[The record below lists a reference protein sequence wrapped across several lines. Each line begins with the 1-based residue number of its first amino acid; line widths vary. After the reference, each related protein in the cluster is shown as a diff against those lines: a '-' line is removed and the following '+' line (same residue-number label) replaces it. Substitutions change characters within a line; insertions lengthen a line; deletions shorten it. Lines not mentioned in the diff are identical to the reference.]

1 MSVTVMSFRAG
12 SNVYALAAGCVEG
25 VGSERS
31 EAPHLLWALSG
42 RLPEFAGG
50 RRTLHVVA
58 GGRRTMV
65 TVDGPIELVELESA
79 DIAPCRTTTSPMIMG
94 FARGGGTHLMAL
106 LDADRLVEI
115 VQEAATGSL
124 SEI

>member
-1 MSVTVMSFRAG
+1 MSVTVMTFRAG
-12 SNVYALAAGCVEG
+12 SNAYALAAGCVEG
-25 VGSERS
+25 VGPERM
-31 EAPHLLWALSG
+31 EAPHLLWALRG
-42 RLPEFAGG
+42 HLPEFVGG

-65 TVDGPIELVELESA
+65 TVDGPIELVELESV
-79 DIAPCRTTTSPMIMG
+79 DIAPCRTTTSSMIMG
-94 FARGGGTHLMAL
+94 FARADGANVIAL

-115 VQEAATGSL
+115 VHQAATGTV

>member
-1 MSVTVMSFRAG
+1 MSVTVMTFRAG
-12 SNVYALAAGCVEG
+12 ANVYAVAAGCVEG
-25 VGSERS
+25 VGPERT
-31 EAPHLLWALSG
+31 EAPHLAWALG
-42 RLPEFAGG
+42 RHLPEFTGG

-65 TVDGPIELVELESA
+65 TVDGPIELVDLESG
-79 DIAPCRTTTSPMIMG
+79 DIAPCRTTTSSMILG
-94 FARGGGTHLMAL
+94 FARADGESVIAL

-115 VQEAATGSL
+115 VHEAATGTD